1 MQAKKKEDKICAK
14 RGKYLNEESFK
25 KWENEKLFKDFG
37 EDEVK
42 KLLLK
47 EPQSVLPFILPAEKQ
62 KVDEMRLMSAYMTE
76 SLVTEI
82 DRTHVD
88 VGFKDLV
95 LEL

>member
-1 MQAKKKEDKICAK
+1 M
-14 RGKYLNEESFK
+14 NEESFK

-42 KLLLK
+42 KLMLK
-47 EPQSVLPFILPAEKQ
+47 EPQSALPFILPAEHQ
-62 KVDEMRLMSAYMTE
+62 KVDESRLMSAYLTE
-76 SLVTEI
+76 CLITEI